1 MAPLEIIL
9 GVFFNFALNNCLL
22 GLLKVLFVHIDD
34 YALDNTYTDYS
45 YLSNNS
51 SATISF
57 FGFLQPSMRVFAG
70 GTFSFFS
77 DLQPATIIWV
87 GALLDYNVPGC
98 SMAAHFHT
106 EGRYLIILLFKEVS
120 FL

>member
-1 MAPLEIIL
+1 M
-9 GVFFNFALNNCLL
+9 G
-22 GLLKVLFVHIDD
+22 
-34 YALDNTYTDYS
+34 YS

-51 SATISF
+51 TGTISF